1 MPIDPARVAHAARS
15 AARRHARVAVLFA
28 ATLGATLAAACAGI
42 GTGAMQEVIDSW
54 KSVPVDEAKRQ
65 WGPPQ
70 AMQALPAGTA
80 YVWTDSVPAARPPG
94 SGPRDAGMER
104 TPVPGQCQRKLV
116 ADPNGIVTGG
126 EWRGDACCI
135 TALAGRCA
143 ALKYRARS

>member
-1 MPIDPARVAHAARS
+1 MPANPARFAYAARTG
-15 AARRHARVAVLFA
+15 ARRLTRAAVLCA
-28 ATLGATLAAACAGI
+28 ATLVATLAAACAGI
-42 GTGAMQEVIDSW
+42 GTGAMQDVIDSW
-54 KSVPVDEAKRQ
+54 KNISVEEAKRQ

-70 AMQALPAGTA
+70 AVQALPAGTA

-143 ALKYRARS
+143 ALKYRARR

>member
-1 MPIDPARVAHAARS
+1 MPANPARVAYAARS
-15 AARRHARVAVLFA
+15 LARRHARAAALCAAV
-28 ATLGATLAAACAGI
+28 LAAACAGI
-42 GTGAMQEVIDSW
+42 GTSAMQDIMDSW
-54 KSVPVDEAKRQ
+54 KRVPVEEAKRQ

-70 AMQALPAGTA
+70 AVQALAAGTA

-104 TPVPGQCQRKLV
+104 TPAPGQCQRKLV

-126 EWRGDACCI
+126 EWRGDACCL

-143 ALKYRARS
+143 ALKYRARG

>member
-1 MPIDPARVAHAARS
+1 MPANPARFAYAARTG
-15 AARRHARVAVLFA
+15 ARRLARAAVLCA

-42 GTGAMQEVIDSW
+42 GTGAMQDVIDSW
-54 KSVPVDEAKRQ
+54 KNISVEEAKRQ
-65 WGPPQ
+65 WGPPE
-70 AMQALPAGTA
+70 AVQALPAGTA

-116 ADPNGIVTGG
+116 ANPNGIVTGG

-143 ALKYRARS
+143 ALKYRARG

>member
-1 MPIDPARVAHAARS
+1 MPANPAQLAYATQS
-15 AARRHARVAVLFA
+15 LARRRARLAVLGA
-28 ATLGATLAAACAGI
+28 AAFAAACAGI
-42 GTGAMQEVIDSW
+42 GTGAMQDIIDSW

-65 WGPPQ
+65 WGLPQ
-70 AMQALPAGTA
+70 AVQALPAGTA

-116 ADPNGIVTGG
+116 ADAQGIVTGG
-126 EWRGDACCI
+126 EWRGDACCV

-143 ALKYRARS
+143 ALKYRARG

>member
-1 MPIDPARVAHAARS
+1 MPANSARFAYAAR
-15 AARRHARVAVLFA
+15 AVPHRLAHVAVLA
-28 ATLGATLAAACAGI
+28 AAAMMAACAGS
-42 GTGAMQEVIDSW
+42 GTSAMQGIIDSW
-54 KSVPVDEAKRQ
+54 KNIPVEEAKRQ

-70 AMQALPAGTA
+70 AVQALPAGTA

-104 TPVPGQCQRKLV
+104 TPVPGHCQRKLV
-116 ADPNGIVTGG
+116 ASPDGIVTGG

-143 ALKYRARS
+143 ALKYRGRG

>member
-1 MPIDPARVAHAARS
+1 MPANPARVAYAARPV
-15 AARRHARVAVLFA
+15 ARRDARIAVQCATILA
-28 ATLGATLAAACAGI
+28 ATLTAACAGI
-42 GTGAMQEVIDSW
+42 GTGAMQDVIDSW
-54 KSVPVDEAKRQ
+54 KSIPVDEAKRQ

-70 AMQALPAGTA
+70 AVQALPAGTA
-80 YVWTDSVPAARPPG
+80 YVWTDFVPAARPPG

-116 ADPNGIVTGG
+116 TDSNGIVTGG

-143 ALKYRARS
+143 ALKYRARG